1 MPKEKNNRELIFRE
15 RIEMISLLTAIK
27 NQTTDKAVKE
37 QITFYFKNKS
47 GLYEELK
54 KAIPYH
60 YRVISPQLYDKL
72 VIVPEDLITL
82 EDTIQFLL
90 EFYYKNRNLSKAQ
103 EILTEETALEKIE
116 KDCNNNG

>member
-1 MPKEKNNRELIFRE
+1 
-15 RIEMISLLTAIK
+15 MISLLTAIK